1 MEGLGACIASWIG
14 SEPLDDLGHMWLE
27 RARNGQV
34 ENRGRSV
41 STVFEVMDC
50 STRHKNERTLVN
62 VSPLAAKQNGSW
74 CRGLRKRCRPL
85 DANEHLALGYA
96 APAATQRSSSVTLSP
111 ARLP

>member
-1 MEGLGACIASWIG
+1 MEGLGACMASWIG

-41 STVFEVMDC
+41 STVLEVMDC

-62 VSPLAAKQNGSW
+62 VSPLAAKQNAHGAEGYEEDVVLWMRMSTW
-74 CRGLRKRCRPL
+74 PLGMRLQPPLR
-85 DANEHLALGYA
+85 D
-96 APAATQRSSSVTLSP
+96 
-111 ARLP
+111 